1 MIRLF
6 TIIIS
11 LLGFTHL
18 HGQPQ
23 QRGKASY
30 YSKRATGA
38 RTSSGERLH
47 HDSLTCAH
55 RTHPFGTLLKVSNP
69 ANGKSV
75 IVKVTDSGPFGRG
88 RIIDLSWRA
97 AKELGMLAQGVAM
110 VTVEVADDIVVPFKP
125 KDEKRTLPE
134 LDFERN
140 EQSGDVLHPN
150 WE

>member
-1 MIRLF
+1 MKTPFHVPLQETLHKIDQKQ
-6 TIIIS
+6 IIMKHFILS
-11 LLGFTHL
+11 FLLAAAIT
-18 HGQPQ
+18 PAWAADKQ
-23 QRGKASY
+23 Q
-30 YSKRATGA
+30 
-38 RTSSGERLH
+38 
-47 HDSLTCAH
+47 LTV
-55 RTHPFGTLLKVSNP
+55 KVSNP

-75 IVKVTDSGPFGRG
+75 IVKVTDRGPFGRG

-134 LDFERN
+134 LDFEHN